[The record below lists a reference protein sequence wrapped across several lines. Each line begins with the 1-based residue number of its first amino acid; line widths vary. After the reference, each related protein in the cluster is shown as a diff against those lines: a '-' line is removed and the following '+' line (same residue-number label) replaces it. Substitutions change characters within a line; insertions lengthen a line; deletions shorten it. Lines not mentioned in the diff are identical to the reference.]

1 VSIFQASISHTSM
14 MIKIMEAHTAQAAII
29 SSYMEERLAAYL
41 DALKELCAIECPS
54 GFALGV
60 NSACSWVEDWS
71 RARGWD
77 IQRYDDPTAGASL
90 IVSLTGTGKRGRNVL
105 LAAHLDTVYPVG
117 IAAARPMDLQ
127 GDVLRAPGIADN
139 KSGLLSGL
147 YAMAALEDLGLLG
160 PSGTISLICGA
171 DEETDMRTSLSL
183 FEKLA
188 PRHDIALVLEAARE
202 NGDIVAARKTSAH
215 YVLEVEGRE
224 AHAGVEPQ
232 RGANAILAIARCIV
246 QLQAL
251 NEMRP
256 GVTVN
261 VGVVHGGTLSNVVPG
276 FARAEVDV
284 RAVQVADLEPVSAAI
299 RQIVAEP
306 NVPGTSVRLQGGW
319 KAPPMP
325 RTPEIAALVAVAQSC
340 ASELGFELEAA
351 STGGISYANYLA
363 GFGLPVLDGLGPIG
377 GLDHSPSEYILGSS
391 IVPRTAL
398 LALLL
403 LRLDEVREDQMRA
416 RSKH

>member
-1 VSIFQASISHTSM
+1 M
-14 MIKIMEAHTAQAAII
+14 I
-29 SSYMEERLAAYL
+29 SSYIEERLAPYL
-41 DALKELCAIECPS
+41 AALAQLCAIECPS

-60 NSACSWVEDWS
+60 DSACSWVENWS
-71 RARGWD
+71 RARGWNVE
-77 IQRYDDPTAGASL
+77 RYDDSESGASL
-90 IVSLTGTGKRGRNVL
+90 VVSLQGAAARERNLL

-117 IAAARPMDLQ
+117 TAAARPMVVHEDE
-127 GDVLRAPGIADN
+127 LRAPGVADN
-139 KSGLLSGL
+139 KSGLLTGL
-147 YAMAALEDLGLLG
+147 YAMAALDDLGLMG
-160 PSGTISLICGA
+160 SMGTITLVCGA
-171 DEETDMRTSLSL
+171 DEETDMRTSLAL
-183 FEKLA
+183 FEELA
-188 PRHDIALVLEAARE
+188 PRHDLALVLEAARE
-202 NGDIVAARKTSAH
+202 NGDIVEARKTSAH

-232 RGANAILAIARCIV
+232 RGASAILAIARCIV

-261 VGVVHGGTLSNVVPG
+261 VGVVQGGTLPNVVPG
-276 FARAEVDV
+276 YARAEVDV
-284 RAVQVADLEPVSAAI
+284 RAVEVADLEPVAAVI

-306 NVPGTSVRLQGGW
+306 KVPGTSVRLHGGW

-340 ASELGFELEAA
+340 ASDLGFELDAA

-363 GFGLPVLDGLGPIG
+363 GLGLPVLDGLGPIG
-377 GLDHSPSEYILGSS
+377 GLDHSPAEYILASS

-403 LRLDEVREDQMRA
+403 LRLAEVPIDQVPTPR
-416 RSKH
+416 RL

>member
-1 VSIFQASISHTSM
+1 MT
-14 MIKIMEAHTAQAAII
+14 EAHTAPAAMIA
-29 SSYMEERLAAYL
+29 SYMEERLAPYIEGL
-41 DALKELCAIECPS
+41 RQLCAIECPS
-54 GFALGV
+54 GFAPGV
-60 NSACSWVEDWS
+60 NSACSWVERWS
-71 RARGWD
+71 RARGW
-77 IQRYDDPTAGASL
+77 QVERRDDAEAGASL
-90 IVSLTGTGKRGRNVL
+90 VVTLQGEAEQGRNIL

-117 IAAARPMDLQ
+117 TAAARPMLAQADE
-127 GDVLRAPGIADN
+127 LRAPGVAEN

-147 YAMAALEDLGLLG
+147 YAMAALDDLGLRG
-160 PSGTISLICGA
+160 STGTITLVCGA
-171 DEETDMRTSLSL
+171 DEETDMRTSLPL
-183 FEKLA
+183 FEELA
-188 PRHDIALVLEAARE
+188 PRHGLGLVLEAARE
-202 NGDIVAARKTSAH
+202 NGDIVDARKTSAH

-261 VGVVHGGTLSNVVPG
+261 VGVVQGGTLPNVVPG
-276 FARAEVDV
+276 YARTEVDV
-284 RAVQVADLEPVSAAI
+284 RAVAVADLEPVAAAI

-325 RTPEIAALVAVAQSC
+325 HTPEIAELVAIAQSC
-340 ASELGFELEAA
+340 ASELGIELEAA

-363 GFGLPVLDGLGPIG
+363 GLGLPVLDGLGPIG
-377 GLDHSPSEYILGSS
+377 GLDHSPAEYILASS
-391 IVPRTAL
+391 IIPRTAL

-403 LRLDEVREDQMRA
+403 LRLADAPANRV
-416 RSKH
+416 